1 MLVGASYCKTTTNC
15 NAIWRYRKTT
25 PNYNAGWRYCEA
37 TMARDRK
44 TKELIMRRMTQQ
56 VSRLPNHN
64 IGGFVTKRAFIYETQ
79 SMNFRPKGSA
89 TFKTW
94 GKGAVGIQK
103 KWGPYIRRTSNGHR
117 TSDIRHPPLN
127 NYSPK
132 IN

>member
-1 MLVGASYCKTTTNC
+1 
-15 NAIWRYRKTT
+15 
-25 PNYNAGWRYCEA
+25 
-37 TMARDRK
+37 MARDRK

-94 GKGAVGIQK
+94 GKRGSGNKKKMGAIHPTDIQ
-103 KWGPYIRRTSNGHR
+103 R
-117 TSDIRHPPLN
+117 TSDIRHPTPTLEQL
-127 NYSPK
+127 
-132 IN
+132 